1 MNNTPYH
8 LYCDKCPLWFT
19 GSIPDASCPHCGRCA
34 LVAFH
39 VTADGVQM
47 PTPEETTTAPKAS
60 ERQVGGTHYRDLAIQ
75 PSEFIYRNNLNW
87 LAGSIV
93 KYAARAGRKGGLE
106 GMRQD
111 IEKVKHYAEL
121 WLEWINQP
129 EGEQK

>member
-1 MNNTPYH
+1 MSDILYL
-8 LYCDKCPLWFT
+8 LYCGECSRWFT
-19 GSIPDASCPHCGRCA
+19 GLTADVPCPYCGRYA
-34 LVAFH
+34 LAAFH
-39 VTADGVQM
+39 ATDTGVSCVTPGVESA
-47 PTPEETTTAPKAS
+47 PPKAS

-93 KYAARAGRKGGLE
+93 KYAARAGRKGGTE